1 MENPEF
7 FQESRF
13 SAASFLK
20 PPARQSAV
28 RPARQAGSGCAA
40 QPRKEV
46 HNKMQP
52 TLGAELPAQG
62 YVPAA

>member
-1 MENPEF
+1 VAIIPEK
-7 FQESRF
+7 E
-13 SAASFLK
+13 K
-20 PPARQSAV
+20 NKCGDV

-62 YVPAA
+62 YVPAACEPTS

>member
-1 MENPEF
+1 VAIIPEK
-7 FQESRF
+7 E
-13 SAASFLK
+13 K
-20 PPARQSAV
+20 NKCGDV
-28 RPARQAGSGCAA
+28 RPARQAGSGRAA
-40 QPRKEV
+40 RPRKEV